1 MENQKKGMARKVLVL
16 GMVMIMMMAFA
27 VAASATSVQPT
38 VNVSEITTGITGMF
52 GDFSVTNL
60 LIFIGAGIGIAAGLV
75 LTWFGVRFLTRKL
88 MAALKKGKL

>member
-1 MENQKKGMARKVLVL
+1 MDATTAIDVSE
-16 GMVMIMMMAFA
+16 I
-27 VAASATSVQPT
+27 ATSV
-38 VNVSEITTGITGMF
+38 TGMF

-60 LIFIGAGIGIAAGLV
+60 LVFIGAGVGIAAGLV

>member
-1 MENQKKGMARKVLVL
+1 MTEA
-16 GMVMIMMMAFA
+16 
-27 VAASATSVQPT
+27 T
-38 VNVSEITTGITGMF
+38 VNVSEIATTVTGMF

-75 LTWFGVRFLTRKL
+75 LAWFGVKFLTRKL